1 VILLFIG
8 TCLLLAMVPGPGAM
22 IVLRQLMV
30 HGRRGAVFTLMG
42 NELSLILW
50 GIASGAGLA
59 VIIATSPAAFSLMR
73 AVCAALLVVLGAQAL
88 WSARTLTSTPPGG
101 APSATRR
108 AAFGAG
114 LLANMTNPKA
124 AIFSLSFLPQFVPDG
139 FPPFPTEVGLA
150 AIWAAVDTLWFG
162 ALIWFLGGSA
172 VVLNRPAVRS
182 ALTVCAGVALVGLGV
197 RTMFDE
203 L

>member
-1 VILLFIG
+1 MILLFIG

-22 IVLRQLMV
+22 IVLRQLLA
-30 HGRRGAVFTLMG
+30 HGRRSAVFTLVG

-59 VIIATSPAAFSLMR
+59 VIIASSPTALTLMR
-73 AVCAALLVVLGAQAL
+73 VVCAALLVLLGTQAL
-88 WSARTLTSTPPGG
+88 WTARKLTSTPPGST
-101 APSATRR
+101 PSASHR
-108 AAFGAG
+108 AAFQAG

-124 AIFSLSFLPQFVPDG
+124 AIFSLSFLPQFVPEG
-139 FPPFPTEVGLA
+139 FPPLPTEVGLA
-150 AIWAAVDTLWFG
+150 VIWAAVDTLWFG
-162 ALIWFLGGSA
+162 GLIWFLGSSA
-172 VVLNRPAVRS
+172 VVLDRPAVRS

-197 RTMFDE
+197 RTMFGE